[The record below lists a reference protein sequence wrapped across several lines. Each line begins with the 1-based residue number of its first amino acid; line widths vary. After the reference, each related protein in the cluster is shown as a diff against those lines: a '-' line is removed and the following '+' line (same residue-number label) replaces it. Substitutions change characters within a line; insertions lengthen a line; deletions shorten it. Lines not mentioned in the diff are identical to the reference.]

1 MSITA
6 CVIQC
11 ILIHNDCSSLVGI
24 YMSWVI
30 ENRAQLEEGNRR
42 IYKQGLLASRILALE
57 KTVSTTMTE
66 LEIDKSAAD
75 EAAKLASAV
84 EIAPSL
90 RTTMLERV
98 WEKTERILGTATM
111 WISICRVVNR
121 DYWGKKSACTLTFH
135 SI

>member
-11 ILIHNDCSSLVGI
+11 ILMRNDCSSLVGI
-24 YMSWVI
+24 YMSCDV
-30 ENRAQLEEGNRR
+30 ENKVHLEEGNRR
-42 IYKQGLLASRILALE
+42 IHTQGLLASRMLALE
-57 KTVSTTMTE
+57 ETVSTTTTE

-121 DYWGKKSACTLTFH
+121 DYWGKKSACTLTSH